1 MTSVA
6 AYDGARLIYKMIEA
20 TDGQRDP
27 EKAISAVKG
36 MTWVSPRGPVSI
48 DPNTR
53 HIRQN
58 VYLREI
64 AKQDGKLINKEI
76 QTFDAQPDWAL
87 SKN

>member
-1 MTSVA
+1 MT
-6 AYDGARLIYKMIEA
+6 ARALIYKMIEA

-27 EKAISAVKG
+27 AKAVAAVKD
-36 MTWVSPRGPVSI
+36 MKWVSPRGPVSI
-48 DPNTR
+48 DPETR

-58 VYLREI
+58 VSRSRGQEGG
-64 AKQDGKLINKEI
+64 DGKLINQET